1 MDFSQTKLTK
11 MEWESIEIPVSDQE
25 KQVLRLIQDGYYDV
39 NIQSNHNL
47 SLLSFMK
54 IESTPEIEM
63 YLYHKYFEPEITRLM
78 TVVPEASSKVSKS
91 KKGTTAASVSVSKR
105 NPLFLA
111 FAPQLPNVSKFKSP
125 KKIDLLRLQNMDTNL
140 SSGAFDK
147 TRIFEFIQLDFC
159 RQILYLASNS
169 ESSTS
174 STCAFYIYTLIHM
187 GKSTIPHVN
196 KYVQQF
202 VNQLLQF
209 VQEDQRSLPVE
220 GKMPPDQEDQ
230 RSLPDQEDPN
240 GEAATDAS
248 RSHKLVRDTFLHA
261 HTIIEKNP
269 HLLRFENKTL
279 YDHQKQLFQLYKDTT
294 KEQRPKLVLYTAPT
308 GTGKTMS
315 PLGLS
320 NGYRIIYICAAR
332 HVGLALARSAISMEK
347 RVAFA
352 FGCET
357 AADIRLH
364 YYSAVEYTKNRK
376 TGGIYKVDNSNGSKV
391 EIMVC
396 DVHSYRVAMLYMLA
410 FHSEPDILLYWDEP
424 TISLDV
430 PNHPLHATIQR
441 NWTENKISN
450 IVLACATLPEED
462 EIIDC
467 LNDYRTTFM
476 SEHGNG
482 GGEVHRVSSSDCK
495 KSITLLNS
503 AGYASLPHLLFSSY
517 EEVQGAVN
525 QCERNPSLLRY
536 LDVREIVRM
545 IQHVE
550 CVPGAIPEEFHIHI
564 YFRSVGLMTMKRIK
578 LYYIDVLKR
587 IRPDLYPS
595 IHEYLKTTHR
605 PMFAKSTT
613 TTEHG
618 LTKHLSMEQSRATPS
633 TLPTSSS
640 FLTRTTSVQHIPKS
654 SSSQSHLEGILL
666 TTNDAHTL
674 TDGPTIYLVED
685 VQRMGNFY
693 AQHSHI
699 PIQILDGILSK
710 IEQNNHIQ
718 KKMEVLMKSLD
729 DMIGKKEAEK
739 ERKMDND
746 VLKPEAKRLMA
757 TVETLRAD
765 IQMLSI
771 GAKYTPNTRPH
782 QQLWMDDIA
791 HFVENAFVPGVD
803 DASVLKIMELN
814 VDSQMKLLLLM
825 GIGVFDSLMV
835 QSREPGTAAYVEVMK
850 RLASEQKLFLIVA
863 SSDYIYGTNYQLCHG
878 FLGKDLQNMTQQ
890 KIIQAMGRVGR
901 NNIQQEYTVRFRDD
915 ALIRRLFLSAES
927 NLEAVNMCKLLVRKD
942 EH

>member
-1 MDFSQTKLTK
+1 MPSDQNPPCQEKTTKLIR
-11 MEWESIEIPVSDQE
+11 E
-25 KQVLRLIQDGYYDV
+25 
-39 NIQSNHNL
+39 
-47 SLLSFMK
+47 
-54 IESTPEIEM
+54 
-63 YLYHKYFEPEITRLM
+63 
-78 TVVPEASSKVSKS
+78 
-91 KKGTTAASVSVSKR
+91 
-105 NPLFLA
+105 
-111 FAPQLPNVSKFKSP
+111 
-125 KKIDLLRLQNMDTNL
+125 
-140 SSGAFDK
+140 
-147 TRIFEFIQLDFC
+147 
-159 RQILYLASNS
+159 
-169 ESSTS
+169 
-174 STCAFYIYTLIHM
+174 
-187 GKSTIPHVN
+187 
-196 KYVQQF
+196 
-202 VNQLLQF
+202 
-209 VQEDQRSLPVE
+209 
-220 GKMPPDQEDQ
+220 
-230 RSLPDQEDPN
+230 
-240 GEAATDAS
+240 
-248 RSHKLVRDTFLHA
+248 TFLHA

-279 YDHQKQLFQLYKDTT
+279 YDHQKQLFQLYKCTEDTEDT
-294 KEQRPKLVLYTAPT
+294 KCTGGMNKSKLVLYTAPT

-410 FHSEPDILLYWDEP
+410 FHAEPDILLYWDEP

-430 PNHPLHATIQR
+430 PTHPLHAIIQR
-441 NWTENKISN
+441 NWSENKISN

-462 EIIDC
+462 EVIEC
-467 LNDYRTTFM
+467 LNDYRETF
-476 SEHGNG
+476 
-482 GGEVHRVSSSDCK
+482 GGEIHRVSSSDCK

-517 EEVQGAVN
+517 EEVQGAVI

-550 CVPGAIPEEFHIHI
+550 CVPGAIPEECHIHM
-564 YFRSVGLMTMKRIK
+564 YFQSVALMTMNRIK
-578 LYYIDVLKR
+578 RYYIDVLKH

-605 PMFAKSTT
+605 PMFTKTSSTSV
-613 TTEHG
+613 TENG
-618 LTKHLSMEQSRATPS
+618 LTKHLSMEQIDKR
-633 TLPTSSS
+633 SSS
-640 FLTRTTSVQHIPKS
+640 SSLLTRTTSVQHIPSAASAAASKPS
-654 SSSQSHLEGILL
+654 PLEGILL

-685 VQRMGNFY
+685 VQRIGHFY

-746 VLKPEAKRLMA
+746 VLKPEAKRLMT
-757 TVETLRAD
+757 TVEALRAD
-765 IQMLSI
+765 IQLLSI

-782 QQLWMDDIA
+782 QQLWIDDVA
-791 HFVENAFVPGVD
+791 HFVENAFIPGVD
-803 DASVLKIMELN
+803 DASILKIMELS

-825 GIGVFDSLMV
+825 GIGIFDSLMV
-835 QSREPGTAAYVEVMK
+835 QSREPATAAYVEVMK

-927 NLEAVNMCKLLVRKD
+927 NMEAVNMCKLLV
-942 EH
+942 H